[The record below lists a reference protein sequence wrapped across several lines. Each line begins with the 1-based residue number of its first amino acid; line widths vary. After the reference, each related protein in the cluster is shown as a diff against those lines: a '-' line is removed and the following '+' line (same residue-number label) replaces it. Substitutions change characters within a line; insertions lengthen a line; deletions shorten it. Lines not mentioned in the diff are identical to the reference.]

1 MFNYLVLALLLA
13 LAATGEARH
22 HGDVQ
27 HASHSSGDDA
37 QSKWEDHVH
46 SRVRRFRRKDSVDD
60 CDPKHSCLLGRWCV
74 ESREARNM
82 ERDADG
88 HCQCRADAHTCR
100 IEGLRKLRFHEFEC
114 LDTSAAHVGMQR
126 GANGDCGAAMLS
138 YICGNVSFI
147 DLFSVLP

>member
-37 QSKWEDHVH
+37 QWEDHVH